1 MKKILLIFMVTVAV
15 IATSCNNTQK
25 EGEHKDHATEE
36 ASENDEHAEE
46 GHGQEVHISP
56 EHVKE
61 MGIVVEPL
69 KGGLVNSKIQRPA
82 TVKFNPDKT
91 VKMGPRISA
100 KVEKVQVDLG
110 ENVSKGQ
117 ALAYLSS
124 VELGKIKADYLSQLS
139 HFQTK
144 EKAYQREKKLYE
156 EKISSEADYLQAKA
170 EFENARADLESSK
183 ATLELFGIAAENV
196 GNRDYPLSYFVLRSP
211 LSGMVQKRN
220 LSPGQTLSSNSTPIH
235 VVNNN
240 KMWVMID
247 AYEQDI
253 AHVKTGQ
260 EISLTVKSLPGKV
273 FSGKIDWISS
283 ALDKDSRTLKLRA
296 VVNNKNG
303 LLKEGMYGTAGII
316 NNEER
321 KKPIIPVD
329 AVQTIENEKVVFI
342 PGDEEGSFKAI
353 EVVTGNENN
362 GWIEIAGK
370 IKIGEPVVTAG
381 AFDLMSTITSRTRS
395 AAHHH

>member
-1 MKKILLIFMVTVAV
+1 MKKILLIFIVSVAV
-15 IATSCNNTQK
+15 ILTSCNNTPK
-25 EGEHKDHATEE
+25 EGEPEGHATEE
-36 ASENDEHAEE
+36 APETEEHAEE
-46 GHGQEVHISP
+46 GHGQEVHITP
-56 EHVKE
+56 EQVKE

-82 TVKFNPDKT
+82 TVQFNPDKT

-110 ENVSKGQ
+110 DNVSKGQ

-144 EKAYQREKKLYE
+144 QKAYQREKKLYG

-196 GNRDYPLSYFVLRSP
+196 GNQDYPLSYFVLNSP
-211 LSGMVQKRN
+211 LSGVVQERN
-220 LSPGQTLSSNSTPIH
+220 LSPGQTLSPNSTPIH
-235 VVNNN
+235 IVNNSE
-240 KMWVMID
+240 MWVMVD
-247 AYEQDI
+247 AYERDI
-253 AHVKTGQ
+253 AYIQTGQ
-260 EISLTVKSLPGKV
+260 AISLTVKSLPGKV
-273 FSGKIDWISS
+273 FTGKIDWISN
-283 ALDKDSRTLKLRA
+283 ALDPDSRTLKIRA
-296 VVNNKNG
+296 VVNNKKG

-321 KKPIIPVD
+321 KNPIIPVD
-329 AVQTIENEKVVFI
+329 AVQKIETEQVVFI
-342 PGDEEGSFKAI
+342 PGDEEGSFKPV
-353 EVVTGNENN
+353 EVITGNENN
-362 GWIEIAGK
+362 GWVEIAGN

-381 AFDLMSTITSRTRS
+381 AFDLMSTVTSKTRS
-395 AAHHH
+395 AAHGH

>member
-1 MKKILLIFMVTVAV
+1 MKKILLIFIVSVAV
-15 IATSCNNTQK
+15 ILTSCNNTPK
-25 EGEHKDHATEE
+25 EGEPEGHATEE
-36 ASENDEHAEE
+36 APETEEHAEE
-46 GHGQEVHISP
+46 GHGQEVHITP
-56 EHVKE
+56 EQVKE

-110 ENVSKGQ
+110 DNVSKGQ

-124 VELGKIKADYLSQLS
+124 VELGKIKADYLGQLS

-144 EKAYQREKKLYE
+144 QKAYQREKKLYG

-196 GNRDYPLSYFVLRSP
+196 GNQDYPLSYFVLNSP
-211 LSGMVQKRN
+211 LSGVVQERN
-220 LSPGQTLSSNSTPIH
+220 LSPGQTLSPNSTPIH
-235 VVNNN
+235 IVNNSE
-240 KMWVMID
+240 MWVMVD
-247 AYEQDI
+247 AYERDI
-253 AHVKTGQ
+253 AYIQTGQ
-260 EISLTVKSLPGKV
+260 AISLTVKSLPGKV
-273 FSGKIDWISS
+273 FTGKIDWISN
-283 ALDKDSRTLKLRA
+283 ALDPDSRTLKIRA
-296 VVNNKNG
+296 VVNNKKG

-321 KKPIIPVD
+321 KNPIIPVD
-329 AVQTIENEKVVFI
+329 AVQKIETEQVVFI
-342 PGDEEGSFKAI
+342 PGDEEGSFKPV
-353 EVVTGNENN
+353 EVITGNENN
-362 GWIEIAGK
+362 GWVEIAGN

-381 AFDLMSTITSRTRS
+381 AFDLMSTVTSKTRS
-395 AAHHH
+395 AAHGH

>member
-1 MKKILLIFMVTVAV
+1 MKKIFLISIMCVALLS
-15 IATSCNNTQK
+15 TSCNNTPK
-25 EGEHKDHATEE
+25 EDEHNEHSAEKAL
-36 ASENDEHAEE
+36 ENDEHAEE
-46 GHGQEVHISP
+46 RHGQEVHIKP
-56 EHVKE
+56 EQLKK
-61 MGIVVEPL
+61 MGMVVEPL

-110 ENVSKGQ
+110 DKVSKGQ

-144 EKAYQREKKLYE
+144 EKAYQREQKLYE

-170 EFENARADLESSK
+170 EFENAGAELESSK

-196 GNRDYPLSYFVLRSP
+196 GKNDYPLSYFILRSP
-211 LSGMVQKRN
+211 LSGVVQERN
-220 LSPGQTLSSNSTPIH
+220 LSPGQTLSPNSTPIH
-235 VVNNN
+235 IVNNSE
-240 KMWVMID
+240 MWVMVD
-247 AYEQDI
+247 AYERDI
-253 AHVKTGQ
+253 AYVQTGQ
-260 EISLTVKSLPGKV
+260 AISLTVKSLPGKV
-273 FSGKIDWISS
+273 FSGKIDWISN
-283 ALDKDSRTLKLRA
+283 ALDPESRTLKLRA
-296 VVNNKNG
+296 VVNNKKG

-321 KKPIIPVD
+321 EKPIIPVD

-342 PGDEEGSFKAI
+342 PGDEEGSFKPL
-353 EVVTGNENN
+353 EVVTGKENN
-362 GWIEIAGK
+362 GWIEIAGN
-370 IKIGEPVVTAG
+370 IKIDDPVVTGG
-381 AFDLMSTITSRTRS
+381 AFDLMSTITSKTRS
-395 AAHHH
+395 TAHGH

>member
-1 MKKILLIFMVTVAV
+1 MKKILLIFIVSVAV
-15 IATSCNNTQK
+15 ILTSCNNTPK
-25 EGEHKDHATEE
+25 EGEPEGHATEE
-36 ASENDEHAEE
+36 APETEEHAEE
-46 GHGQEVHISP
+46 GHGQEVHITP
-56 EHVKE
+56 EQVKE

-69 KGGLVNSKIQRPA
+69 KGGLANSKIQRPA

-110 ENVSKGQ
+110 DNVSKGQ

-124 VELGKIKADYLSQLS
+124 VELGKIKAGYLSQLS

-144 EKAYQREKKLYE
+144 QKAYQREKKLYG

-196 GNRDYPLSYFVLRSP
+196 GNQDYPLSYFVLNSP
-211 LSGMVQKRN
+211 LSGVVQERN
-220 LSPGQTLSSNSTPIH
+220 LSPGQTLSPNSTPIH
-235 VVNNN
+235 IVNNSE
-240 KMWVMID
+240 MWVMVD
-247 AYEQDI
+247 AYERDI
-253 AHVKTGQ
+253 AYIQTGQ
-260 EISLTVKSLPGKV
+260 AISLTVKSLPGKV
-273 FSGKIDWISS
+273 FTGKIDWISN
-283 ALDKDSRTLKLRA
+283 ALDPDSRTLKIRA
-296 VVNNKNG
+296 VVNNKKG

-321 KKPIIPVD
+321 KNPIIPVD
-329 AVQTIENEKVVFI
+329 AVQKIETEQVVFI
-342 PGDEEGSFKAI
+342 PGDEEGSFKPV
-353 EVVTGNENN
+353 EVITGNENN
-362 GWIEIAGK
+362 GWVEIAGN

-381 AFDLMSTITSRTRS
+381 AFDLMSTITSKTRS
-395 AAHHH
+395 AAHGH